1 MVNETA
7 YLYGSQRSAIRE
19 LFEYGNKRRA
29 ELGEDKVFDFSLGN
43 PSVPAPAAVRE
54 AFEAIV
60 TECDPVA
67 LHGYTSAQG
76 SVEARSAIAAVMT
89 SRSGMEIRPEN
100 LYLTCGAAASL
111 TSCFG
116 ALTVSEKT
124 EFLAIAP
131 YFPEYK
137 VFAEALGASLRVVPA
152 DGKAL
157 EIDLAA
163 LEEMITEHTQGVIV
177 NSPNNPSGVIY
188 SEETL
193 RALAEILTRK
203 SAEFGHPIYIV
214 SDEPYRELCYTE
226 KTPAFL
232 PRLYRN
238 TLICYSYS
246 KSFSLPGERIG
257 YVCVPDCV
265 EDAET
270 VYAAVAGAARRFG
283 YVCAPSLLQK
293 VVARCADVL
302 PDLTVYRRNRDLLC
316 TSLTEMGYDCVNPDG
331 AFYLFVRSPKGDG
344 AAFSERAKE
353 KNVLVVPGAGF
364 GAQDYVRIAYCV
376 DTEMIERALP
386 VFRELYR
393 EITAEMR

>member
-1 MVNETA
+1 MLNETA

-19 LFEYGNKRRA
+19 LFEYGNRKRA
-29 ELGEDKVFDFSLGN
+29 ELGADKVYDFSLGN
-43 PSVPAPAAVRE
+43 PSVPAPKAVQD
-54 AFEAIV
+54 AFVEIARD
-60 TECDPVA
+60 TDPVQ

-76 SVEARSAIAAVMT
+76 SMEARSAIASVMT
-89 SRSGMEIRPEN
+89 ARSGMTIRPEN

-111 TSCFG
+111 SSCFG
-116 ALTVSEKT
+116 ALTVDHTT

-131 YFPEYK
+131 FFPEYK
-137 VFAEALGASLRVVPA
+137 VFAEVLGATLRVVPA
-152 DGKAL
+152 DEIAFR
-157 EIDLAA
+157 IDLEA
-163 LEEMITEHTQGVIV
+163 LASMVNEHTQGVII

-188 SEETL
+188 PEETL
-193 RALAEILTRK
+193 RALAAILTEK
-203 SAEFGHPIYIV
+203 SAEYGHPIYLI
-214 SDEPYRELCYTE
+214 SDEPYRELYYIE
-226 KTPAFL
+226 KAPAFL
-232 PRLYRN
+232 PSIYKD

-265 EDAET
+265 TESEK

-302 PDLTVYRRNRDLLC
+302 PDLTVYRRNRDLLY
-316 TSLTEMGYDCVNPDG
+316 TSLTKMGYDCVNPDG

-344 AAFSERAKE
+344 AAFSECAKAE
-353 KNVLVVPGAGF
+353 NVLVVPGAGF
-364 GAQDYVRIAYCV
+364 GARNHIRIAYCV

-386 VFRELYR
+386 TFEKL
-393 EITAEMR
+393 I